1 MAKIFNL
8 YTSIINHHR
17 SFFNEIMQ
25 NFKTA
30 LNFYSH
36 FFAVCKNL
44 MMPMVTKM
52 VSANDS
58 ISRIS
63 IIFDVYFYSYN
74 KKSYSYF

>member
-17 SFFNEIMQ
+17 SFF
-25 NFKTA
+25 K
-30 LNFYSH
+30 FYSH

>member
-1 MAKIFNL
+1 MSMTFVKFL
-8 YTSIINHHR
+8 
-17 SFFNEIMQ
+17 FV
-25 NFKTA
+25 
-30 LNFYSH
+30 

-63 IIFDVYFYSYN
+63 IIFDGYFYSYN
-74 KKSYSYF
+74 KKSYSHF